1 MKDLSG
7 DKTKNMMKNKLS
19 VAITLVGFIVFCITV
34 ACSDSSSSITTNEG
48 EKIVIS
54 DTLKASRDS
63 LISDFNSEI
72 AKLESKIDS
81 LEEKIKAVGGNVD
94 VTVERS
100 KDKLISYK
108 ENLETQTDK
117 IAAATDENWD
127 KVKTEAYQEWKD
139 FKSNVAETEKE
150 IEEYFNTR
158 TND

>member
-7 DKTKNMMKNKLS
+7 DKDKNMMKNKLS
-19 VAITLVGFIVFCITV
+19 VAITLVGSIVFCITV
-34 ACSDSSSSITTNEG
+34 ACSDNSSSTTKGG

-54 DTLKASRDS
+54 DTLEASRDS